1 MATERHL
8 NTCYGGLASR
18 IVGVQ
23 MAKLSREDVLKLAEL
38 ARISLSDDEVDWFAI
53 ELSAILGYVEQ
64 LSSVD
69 VSGLEPTN
77 QVTGLTNV
85 MRKDEVIDYGYT
97 PDDLLK
103 IVPKV
108 EKKHAEGEEDDW
120 VNESQEPRVKSQDGS

>member
-1 MATERHL
+1 
-8 NTCYGGLASR
+8 
-18 IVGVQ
+18 

-38 ARISLSDDEVDWFAI
+38 ARISLSDDEVDSFAI

-108 EKKHAEGEEDDW
+108 EKNMLK
-120 VNESQEPRVKSQDGS
+120 VKRMIG